1 MQGLAAKAHDVF
13 SSGVYLPLSRLQ
25 RRVHPARRE
34 TMSEYQEGMRFR
46 RASAEW
52 SADLKRQW
60 VLGRLRFLLRRAYAE
75 TEYYKTLFD
84 RIGFDPK
91 SEFTFEEF
99 AQLPILEREDVRN
112 AGRDLISRAIQPDK
126 LQRDSTGGSTGEP
139 TEIWVGPEE
148 KGWRESAAESFMQAI
163 GAQAGART
171 ALLWGHHLDP
181 VKSDNIRD
189 RWYSFAT
196 NTRWFDCFRLS
207 ADVLDAYHREF
218 SKMSPACI
226 VAYAGAL
233 ADLARRILERGVRAD
248 YPSRCLVTGAEKLYS
263 HDRRAIEDAFG
274 KPVHERY
281 GARDV
286 GPVGFQSAPAW
297 ALDFQID
304 WSNVLVEPE
313 TSEPNAPILITK
325 LHADGMPMIRY
336 RIGDI
341 GRFPSASRPG
351 NPAFKLHEVVGREV
365 DRIRLRDGRWI
376 SGAQMPHLLK
386 DYCVKRFMF
395 VQRSDYSIELKIIPA
410 AGFMSEN
417 RDDIFATVSAN
428 LPGLPLSLQ
437 MVDELPRTRSNK
449 HRPVMSELAMSRGR

>member
-34 TMSEYQEGMRFR
+34 TMSAYQEGMRFR

-84 RIGFDPK
+84 RIG
-91 SEFTFEEF
+91 
-99 AQLPILEREDVRN
+99 
-112 AGRDLISRAIQPDK
+112 
-126 LQRDSTGGSTGEP
+126 
-139 TEIWVGPEE
+139 
-148 KGWRESAAESFMQAI
+148 
-163 GAQAGART
+163 
-171 ALLWGHHLDP
+171 LDP

-417 RDDIFATVSAN
+417 QNDIFATVSAN

-437 MVDELPRTRSNK
+437 MVDELPLTKSNK